1 MSGHQPLARVTAILQ
16 ARTASSRLPGKVLV
30 DLEGAPMLWRQ
41 IERIRRA
48 KLIDQ
53 LTVATSDDPSD
64 DDLAV
69 MLRQRDVA
77 VYRGSLDDVLSR
89 FAGAAAQQPSQHV
102 VRLTGDCPLAD
113 PDVIDATIAHHL
125 VSGGD
130 ITANAVEPT
139 FPDGLDVE
147 VLRSPILID
156 AANEAAA
163 KFEREHVTQFF
174 YRRPERFR
182 VIHYKQSRDL
192 SGLRWTV
199 DEPSDLAFVRRVYA
213 RLYRS
218 QPDFG
223 MQDVLDLIAREPEI
237 AAMNTQ
243 FERNEGLARSISA
256 EQAETDKGKR

>member
-1 MSGHQPLARVTAILQ
+1 MSAPRTAARVTAILQ
-16 ARTASSRLPGKVLV
+16 ARTTSSRLPGKVLA

-48 KLIDQ
+48 KLIDH

-64 DDLAV
+64 DALAV
-69 MLRQRDVA
+69 MLRERGVSMH
-77 VYRGSLDDVLSR
+77 RGSLDDVLAR
-89 FAGAAAQQPSQHV
+89 FAGAAAEQTSQHV

-125 VSGGD
+125 VCGGD

-156 AANEAAA
+156 AANEAVA

-182 VIHYKQSRDL
+182 VVHYKHSRDL

-199 DEPSDLAFVRRVYA
+199 DEPADLAFVRRVYA
-213 RLYRS
+213 ALYRANPEFS
-218 QPDFG
+218 
-223 MQDVLDLIAREPEI
+223 MHDVLDLIAREPQI
-237 AAMNTQ
+237 AAVNAQ
-243 FERNEGLARSISA
+243 FERNEGLARSIAA
-256 EQAETDKGKR
+256 ELAANDKGKR

>member
-1 MSGHQPLARVTAILQ
+1 MSGTKSPLRVTAILQ
-16 ARTASSRLPGKVLV
+16 ARTTSSRLAGKVLA
-30 DLEGAPMLWRQ
+30 DLEGAPMIWRQ

-48 KLIDQ
+48 KLIEH

-64 DDLAV
+64 DDLAA
-69 MLRQRDVA
+69 MLRDRGVS
-77 VYRGSLDDVLSR
+77 VYRGSLDDVLAR
-89 FAGAAAQQPSQHV
+89 FVSAAVVQPSQHV
-102 VRLTGDCPLAD
+102 VRLTGDCPLVD

-125 VSGGD
+125 VCGGD

-147 VLRSPILID
+147 VLRGPILAD
-156 AANEAAA
+156 GANEAAA

-182 VIHYKQSRDL
+182 VVHYKQSRDL

-199 DEPSDLAFVRRVYA
+199 DEPADLEFVRRVYA
-213 RLYRS
+213 ALYRKK
-218 QPDFG
+218 PDFG
-223 MQDVLDLIAREPEI
+223 MHDVLDLLAREPHI
-237 AAMNTQ
+237 AALNAS

-256 EQAETDKGKR
+256 EPAANDKGNC